1 MTQQHPQD
9 NATDQQMR
17 DQYGCL
23 ICHTFLFSRRCSAFW
38 IACRTVRISTY
49 IIIGEVR
56 GIEAESITSSDAK
69 TILYAA

>member
-1 MTQQHPQD
+1 MTQQHVQD
-9 NATDQQMR
+9 KAIEQHMR

-38 IACRTVRISTY
+38 IACRTVSISTY
-49 IIIGEVR
+49 IMIEELR
-56 GIEAESITSSDAK
+56 GIETESTTSSDAD